1 MKNRASY
8 WLAGAFF
15 LSAPLSAAEI
25 KSPLPHITT
34 GTLPNGLHYT
44 LVPLE
49 GQKQRVD
56 IRLAVEAGSV
66 DETDA
71 QSGVA
76 HMVEHMVFRA
86 SEAYPSGVANMLHQK
101 GWIRAQHYNA
111 MTNYERTQYMMSPPA
126 GKRDL
131 PLALAALS
139 QMVGHASL
147 RQSDLDDERKIIL
160 EEWRGKLGV
169 AERMNQQRVQAIRQ
183 GSRYPDRPVIGTES
197 SITRMPATQLQDF
210 YQRWYHPSNMRLMV
224 IGDIVS
230 QEVAAEITRQF
241 GALPNAR
248 LPARHYYEPH
258 LKKQLNVVRLQDSES
273 GASQIAFVFRLNDPQ
288 SKKIGLEGMRHRLL
302 DQLATNALQRQLR
315 RQSEHLPDSVNS
327 LVVRKSDIGKT
338 TVAVGFFADVIP
350 GEHQAALPVLL
361 QEIERVK
368 RYPLSERDIVELKN
382 DIRQA
387 ANRMVASAE
396 SREFSDWVQQL
407 SVTWLQNKPYVST
420 QQIGRDALTL
430 LPTIT
435 PQDVNHHLQRWL
447 AASDTLVQFSVP
459 GDAPFT
465 LPTVTAITT
474 ELQKADAVNLAP
486 APLPSA
492 KIVPELPD
500 VTAAGK
506 RTAVQHFPQQQV
518 EQWQL
523 ANGDRVVYL
532 RTPLAHDKFYLSAY
546 SNAGFM
552 AKTLNPWQ
560 AQIASQIVAQS
571 GPQGWRAENLR
582 DWKQAQSVSFNVSQS
597 ADELQMTG
605 MASLKQAQSL
615 FQLYHAMN
623 TQAGVDASVMKDS
636 LASLMRQRANR
647 SQSAGD
653 LRQREITRLRFGQP
667 AYQEPTQ
674 EQLRALTATALLTQW
689 QQTVSA
695 PVTYYLMANQ
705 PAETF
710 LPLVERYLASLPRA
724 TQPAIA
730 SHRALA
736 GTREATVALNI
747 EPRSEVRAWS
757 YTEQPWTP
765 QAAVQV
771 SIARNLANKY
781 LKNSLRDEALGIYRM
796 RLDSALADKAQRI
809 ETEISFSASPER
821 GHELWQRAEQVL
833 ASLPQRIT
841 ADDVEQ
847 QRQQF
852 IRAEQ
857 GRNND
862 FTTQQRR
869 LILSDRHYGDPR
881 YLSEVTN
888 LAQAVTLDGVRA
900 MAAKL
905 LNPTNRVL
913 LLSLPREGAETEDST
928 ADVALQGDAAL

>member
-1 MKNRASY
+1 MKKRVSY
-8 WLAGAFF
+8 WLAGAVFF
-15 LSAPLSAAEI
+15 SAALHAAEI

-147 RQSDLDDERKIIL
+147 LQSDLDDERKIIL

-183 GSRYPDRPVIGTES
+183 GSRYPDRPVIGTEA
-197 SITRMPATQLQDF
+197 SINSMPAAQLQDF

-224 IGDIVS
+224 IGDIAP
-230 QEVAAEITRQF
+230 QEVIQEITRQF
-241 GALPNAR
+241 ASLPAAT
-248 LPARHYYEPH
+248 LPARHYYEPR
-258 LKKQLNVVRLQDSES
+258 LQKQLNVVRLQDSES

-288 SKKIGLEGMRHRLL
+288 SKKVGLEGMRHRLL

-315 RQSEHLPDSVNS
+315 RQSEHLPDSVTS
-327 LVVRKSDIGKT
+327 LVARKSDIGKT

-407 SVTWLQNKPYVST
+407 SVGWLQRKPYVSV

-435 PQDVNHHLQRWL
+435 PQEVNRHMQRWL
-447 AASDTLVQFSVP
+447 AAPDTLVQFSVP
-459 GDAPFT
+459 GDGAFT
-465 LPTVTAITT
+465 LPTVATITT
-474 ELQKADAVNLAP
+474 AQQQARAADLTP
-486 APLPSA
+486 APLPLA
-492 KIVPELPD
+492 KVVPELPA
-500 VTAAGK
+500 VTTAGK

-532 RTPLAHDKFYLSAY
+532 RTPLARDKFYLSAY
-546 SNAGFM
+546 SSAGFM

-571 GPQGWRAENLR
+571 GPLGWRAENLR
-582 DWKQAQSVSFNVSQS
+582 DWKQAQAVSFNVSQN
-597 ADELQMTG
+597 ADELQITG
-605 MASLKQAQSL
+605 LAPLKQVQSL

-623 TQAGVDASVMKDS
+623 TQAGIDASVMKGS

-653 LRQREITRLRFGQP
+653 LRQQEVTRLRFGQS

-674 EQLRALTATALLTQW
+674 AQLRAVTASMLLNQW

-695 PVTYYLMANQ
+695 PVTYYLMANEA
-705 PAETF
+705 AETF

-724 TQPAIA
+724 AQPAIT
-730 SHRALA
+730 SHLALA
-736 GTREATVALNI
+736 GTRESTVALNI
-747 EPRSEVRAWS
+747 EPRSDVRAWS

-765 QAAVQV
+765 QVAVQV

-796 RLDSALADKAQRI
+796 RLDSELADKAQRI
-809 ETEISFSASPER
+809 ETEISFTASPER
-821 GHELWQRAEQVL
+821 GRELWQRAEQVL
-833 ASLPQRIT
+833 ANLPQLIT
-841 ADDVEQ
+841 AEDVEQ

-857 GRNND
+857 GRHND

-881 YLSEVTN
+881 YLSEVAN
-888 LAQAVTLDGVRA
+888 LAQAVTLEGVRA
-900 MAAKL
+900 MAGKL
-905 LNPTNRVL
+905 LNPANRVL
-913 LLSLPREGAETEDST
+913 LLSLPREGAETQDST
-928 ADVALQGDAAL
+928 ADNALQGDATL

>member
-1 MKNRASY
+1 M
-8 WLAGAFF
+8 AGGRIFF
-15 LSAPLSAAEI
+15 SAALSAAEI

-56 IRLAVEAGSV
+56 IRLAVDAGSV
-66 DETDA
+66 DESEA

-147 RQSDLDDERKIIL
+147 LQSDLDDERKIIL

-183 GSRYPDRPVIGTES
+183 GSRYPDRPVIGTQET
-197 SITRMPATQLQDF
+197 INTMPATQLQDF

-224 IGDIVS
+224 IGDIVP
-230 QEVAAEITRQF
+230 QEVVSEIAHQF
-241 GALPNAR
+241 GSLPAVS
-248 LPARHYYEPH
+248 LPARHYYEPR
-258 LKKQLNVVRLQDSES
+258 LQQQLNVVRLQDSES

-288 SKKIGLEGMRHRLL
+288 NKKIGLEGMRHRLL

-327 LVVRKSDIGKT
+327 LVMRKSDIGKT

-387 ANRMVASAE
+387 ANRMADNVE
-396 SREFSDWVQQL
+396 SREFADWVQQL
-407 SVTWLQNKPYVST
+407 SVGWLQSKPYVSA

-430 LPTIT
+430 LPSIT
-435 PQDVNHHLQRWL
+435 P
-447 AASDTLVQFSVP
+447 
-459 GDAPFT
+459 
-465 LPTVTAITT
+465 
-474 ELQKADAVNLAP
+474 
-486 APLPSA
+486 
-492 KIVPELPD
+492 
-500 VTAAGK
+500 
-506 RTAVQHFPQQQV
+506 
-518 EQWQL
+518 
-523 ANGDRVVYL
+523 
-532 RTPLAHDKFYLSAY
+532 
-546 SNAGFM
+546 
-552 AKTLNPWQ
+552 
-560 AQIASQIVAQS
+560 
-571 GPQGWRAENLR
+571 
-582 DWKQAQSVSFNVSQS
+582 
-597 ADELQMTG
+597 
-605 MASLKQAQSL
+605 
-615 FQLYHAMN
+615 
-623 TQAGVDASVMKDS
+623 
-636 LASLMRQRANR
+636 
-647 SQSAGD
+647 
-653 LRQREITRLRFGQP
+653 
-667 AYQEPTQ
+667 
-674 EQLRALTATALLTQW
+674 
-689 QQTVSA
+689 
-695 PVTYYLMANQ
+695 
-705 PAETF
+705 
-710 LPLVERYLASLPRA
+710 
-724 TQPAIA
+724 
-730 SHRALA
+730 HRALA
-736 GTREATVALNI
+736 GTRESTVALNI
-747 EPRSEVRAWS
+747 ELRSEVRAWS

-771 SIARNLANKY
+771 SVARNLANKY

-796 RLDSALADKAQRI
+796 RLDSELADKAQRI
-809 ETEISFSASPER
+809 ETEISFTASPER

-833 ASLPQRIT
+833 ANLPQRIT

-881 YLSEVTN
+881 YLSDVAN
-888 LAQAVTLDGVRA
+888 LAQAVTLEEVRA

-905 LNPTNRVL
+905 LNLDNRVL
-913 LLSLPREGAETEDST
+913 LLSLPREEAETAGSVVDST
-928 ADVALQGDAAL
+928 LQGDAAL